1 MRRRKIPLIVPIAIV
16 LIIVVTIAGVG
27 PMVYKAFSSRGVK
40 TEGINNTGVTSAS
53 TDLNGTWTVVPGPD
67 KNHSSVGFTFY
78 ELLPNEKKYTSGST
92 RAVEGEVTVE
102 DSTLTSGTVEADLVK
117 LRTDVQDRD
126 VSIRL
131 KLFHTDQ
138 FPTATFTSTERVDLS
153 GLPEDGSVA
162 QVTIPG
168 DLTVHGETNHVEPV
182 FDVVRH
188 GKQITIASTL
198 PINRLDYNVKP
209 PEFVAALINEEGE
222 ANIRLTFEKE

>member
-16 LIIVVTIAGVG
+16 LIIVVTLAGVG

-40 TEGINNTGVTSAS
+40 TEGINSTGVTSAS
-53 TDLNGTWTVVPGPD
+53 TDLNGTWTVVPSPD

-92 RAVEGEVTVE
+92 RGV
-102 DSTLTSGTVEADLVK
+102 DGTVEVQNDTLVSGDITADLTT

-131 KLFHTDQ
+131 KLLHTDE
-138 FPTATFTSTERVDLS
+138 FPEATFTTNESVDLS
-153 GLPEDGSVA
+153 GLPADGSVG

-168 DLTVHGETNHVEPV
+168 ELTVHGHTNHVEPV
-182 FDVVRH
+182 FDVIRS
-188 GKQITIASTL
+188 GEQITIASTL
-198 PINRLDYNVKP
+198 EINRLDYGVKP

-222 ANIRLTFEKE
+222 VNIRLTFEKE